1 MFGQY
6 TGTFRYESGDV
17 LVEAERIDGLLTY
30 RRKCEGRAFERI
42 LAISEAARVT
52 VNPVEPVNLPK
63 DITDLIQI
71 EFTPVVLEPGA
82 TQTIYLKFPVEIGV
96 FLSSEKGID
105 ILDIF
110 GAGTQKYTLYGP
122 PAGGLITRW
131 CRSAVYPRAPPVERF
146 REGVM
151 ELSLLNTS
159 SEWAH
164 ISCAV
169 FNGANMRIFYND
181 DIVAAT
187 ATMKIISPTMA
198 ETSFIDIPLVPGMT
212 RSVELHKARKIRVIS
227 RGYLMEWGLS

>member
-6 TGTFRYESGDV
+6 TSTFRYESGDF

-42 LAISEAARVT
+42 LAVSEAARVT

-63 DITDLIQI
+63 DITDLLQI
-71 EFTPVVLEPGA
+71 EFTPIVLEPGA
-82 TQTIYLKFPVEIGV
+82 AQTVYLKFPVEIGV
-96 FLSSEKGID
+96 FLASEKGIE

-110 GAGTQKYTLYGP
+110 GAGAQKYTLYGP
-122 PAGGLITRW
+122 PAGGAIARW
-131 CRSAVYPRAPPVERF
+131 CRSGVYPRVPPVERF

-151 ELSLLNTS
+151 ELSILNTS

-164 ISCAV
+164 VSCAV
-169 FNGANMRIFYND
+169 FNGVDMKIFYND
-181 DIVAAT
+181 DIAAAT
-187 ATMKIISPTMA
+187 ATMKIINPTIA
-198 ETSFIDIPLVPGMT
+198 ETGFIDIPLVPGMT
-212 RSVELHKARKIRVIS
+212 RSVELYRARKIRVIS